1 MSKVRDMINAHLYPV
16 LALFSVIYFSIQ
28 IQPMA
33 TEARSKTK
41 CYKTAI
47 SILNANKAESA
58 NMMAVAYCN
67 GKNISSRKP
76 KKVTIQFKKKDQ
88 GTLDSG
94 LYGIQ

>member
-41 CYKTAI
+41 CYKTAT
-47 SILNANKAESA
+47 SILNTNKAESA

-67 GKNISSRKP
+67 GKNTSSRKP
-76 KKVTIQFKKKDQ
+76 KKVTIQFKKRDQ

>member
-16 LALFSVIYFSIQ
+16 LALFSVIYCSIQ

-41 CYKTAI
+41 CYKTAK

>member
-16 LALFSVIYFSIQ
+16 LALFSVIYFSDSNPAYGQ
-28 IQPMA
+28 
-33 TEARSKTK
+33 EARSKTK
-41 CYKTAI
+41 CYQTAT

-58 NMMAVAYCN
+58 TMMAVAYCN
-67 GKNISSRKP
+67 GKNTSSRKP
-76 KKVTIQFKKKDQ
+76 KKVTIQLKKRDQ

>member
-41 CYKTAI
+41 CYKTAT

-58 NMMAVAYCN
+58 NMTAVAYCN

-76 KKVTIQFKKKDQ
+76 RKVTIQFKKRDQ
-88 GTLDSG
+88 GILDSG

>member
-1 MSKVRDMINAHLYPV
+1 MSKVRDMINAHLYPA

-41 CYKTAI
+41 CYKTAK

-76 KKVTIQFKKKDQ
+76 KKVTIQFKKRDQ